1 MKFYIFSSALACVH
15 VITNKTKD
23 NNYLIS
29 VPIYTNPEVDLE
41 SQLASLD
48 HYVPAFRLTDS
59 KTGSNGFMLVDEK
72 GESEN
77 LSHQLTVTAGL
88 FDIMSSNSD
97 VDHPLCEECTDALL
111 DLMEQQLRLTEE
123 ELSDYS
129 HFLRKIENDED
140 YENMEDL
147 EKELE
152 NVSCAFIPII
162 KS

>member
-1 MKFYIFSSALACVH
+1 MF
-15 VITNKTKD
+15 
-23 NNYLIS
+23 
-29 VPIYTNPEVDLE
+29 TNPEVDLE
-41 SQLASLD
+41 SQIASLD

-111 DLMEQQLRLTEE
+111 DLMDQQLRLTEE
-123 ELSDYS
+123 ELNDYS
-129 HFLRKIENDED
+129 NFLKKIENED
-140 YENMEDL
+140 DFENLESL
-147 EKELE
+147 EKELDS
-152 NVSCAFIPII
+152 VSLFFYVVYVL